1 MPEISIIVPVF
12 NAAGSLPGCLS
23 SIVAQTF
30 TDWELLL
37 IDDASTDDSLSICH
51 YFEATDSRIKV
62 WTQPHGGVSS
72 ARNLGLKQM
81 KGAFLCFV
89 DADDHIEPDY
99 LEKLYLFRNYDL
111 VVCGYFTDQ
120 ISQDGASYQQKK
132 YVPVELDVSTLTD
145 KEILVP
151 LFTSGMINFCWNKML
166 HTQIIRDFH
175 LRFVSIPIHEDYGFV
190 LNYLEH
196 CQSIKSIPFSLYH
209 WTHREGKESA
219 TSLFSDYLLSYY
231 LEAHLATARFFQ
243 NENLAGGILYYSYY
257 FIILKHFERIGQ
269 ARELKTRLNTV
280 MDHPLVQEAF
290 QLHRPSSKGE
300 SFMLFLLK
308 HRIYKLFYYLHQWL
322 LRDKK

>member
-12 NAAGSLPGCLS
+12 NAAGTLPGCLS

-72 ARNLGLKQM
+72 ARNLGLEQM

-111 VVCGYFTDQ
+111 VICGYFTDQ
-120 ISQDGASYQQKK
+120 ISQDGASCHQKK
-132 YVPVELDVSTLTD
+132 YVPVELDVSPLTD

-166 HTQIIRDFH
+166 HAQIIRDFH
-175 LRFVSIPIHEDYGFV
+175 LRFVSIPIHEDYGFI

-196 CQSIKSIPFSLYH
+196 CQSLKSTPLSLYH
-209 WTHREGKESA
+209 WTHRVGKESA
-219 TSLFSDYLLSYY
+219 TSLFSDSLLSYY
-231 LEAHLATARFFQ
+231 LEAHLATARYFQ
-243 NENLAGGILYYSYY
+243 NEKLAGGILYYSYY

-290 QLHRPSSKGE
+290 QIHRPSSKGE

-308 HRIYKLFYYLHQWL
+308 HRIYKLFNYLHQWL